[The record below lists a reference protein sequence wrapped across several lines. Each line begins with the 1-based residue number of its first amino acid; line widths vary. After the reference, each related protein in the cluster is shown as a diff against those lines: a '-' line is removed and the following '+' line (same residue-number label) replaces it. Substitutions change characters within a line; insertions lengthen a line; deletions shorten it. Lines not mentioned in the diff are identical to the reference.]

1 MLNKLKN
8 YQSSKGGTV
17 NEYLQQKHPDGK
29 WIEKDNELIYEA
41 KVAHLPVKYRWQI
54 IDGQFEASSGKS
66 ISLTPLL
73 NKRNREIAARRE
85 QLSEKELEIYD
96 FIKQDSEGDDEVIK
110 ESFKKASEKFDVS
123 EEEAEEI
130 FIKVDNWIY
139 QTS

>member
-17 NEYLQQKHPDGK
+17 NEHLQQKHPDGK

-73 NKRNREIAARRE
+73 NKRNREIEARRE
-85 QLSEKELEIYD
+85 QLSEKELE
-96 FIKQDSEGDDEVIK
+96 
-110 ESFKKASEKFDVS
+110 
-123 EEEAEEI
+123 
-130 FIKVDNWIY
+130 
-139 QTS
+139 